1 MIFLI
6 QYDRHQGR
14 LVSMESFRDSERKQA
29 QDLLLTLELELNNNG
44 NENEVVLL
52 EAESEEAVRRTHRR
66 YFEDLSELLNPPSS
80 IGEPSLHSRQR

>member
-6 QYDRHQGR
+6 QYDRHKGR
-14 LVSMESFRDSERKQA
+14 IVSMQSFSGSDRKEA
-29 QDLLLTLELELNNNG
+29 QDSLLTLELQLNQNG
-44 NENEVVLL
+44 TDNEVVLL

-80 IGEPSLHSRQR
+80 ISEPLLNSR

>member
-6 QYDRHQGR
+6 QYDRHKGR
-14 LVSMESFRDSERKQA
+14 IVSMQSFSDSDRKQA
-29 QDLLLTLELELNNNG
+29 QDSLLTLELQLNQNG
-44 NENEVVLL
+44 TDNEVVLL

-80 IGEPSLHSRQR
+80 ISEPLLNSR